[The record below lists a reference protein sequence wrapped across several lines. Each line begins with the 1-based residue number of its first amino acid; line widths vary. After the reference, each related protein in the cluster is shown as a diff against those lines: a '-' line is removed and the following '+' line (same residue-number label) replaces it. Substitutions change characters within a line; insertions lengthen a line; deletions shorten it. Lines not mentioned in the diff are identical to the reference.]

1 MYPLVFLEFLTK
13 YMVANVA
20 GVPDLE
26 TAEDKLKN
34 FFNDTRKRAKREQL
48 VRQEIPRFP

>member
-1 MYPLVFLEFLTK
+1 MYPPIFLEFLTK

-34 FFNDTRKRAKREQL
+34 YFNDTRKRAKRDQL
-48 VRQEIPRFP
+48 VRKETAKFP